1 MAETEHVKV
10 FKKGVTA
17 WNRWRSQNR
26 SVQPDLSH
34 ADLRDASLRYANLNS
49 ANLAGANL
57 EGANLGRAYLE
68 AAELVGARPR
78 GAHLFGA
85 DLGRADLRQADL
97 ADAQLWN
104 ARLEEANLNQAD
116 LRQAD
121 LRSADLTSADLKDA
135 DLSGANLSGAFL
147 SRSDLR
153 RADLSGAVLD
163 GAQLWGCRLAGAK
176 LHQAHMAFTTLNH
189 LNLSRAR
196 GLDTVIHEEPSSV
209 GVDTL
214 ELTAAGLVCEADQRE
229 QVETFLRHAGV
240 HESYLEVFRGLAAG
254 LADCSASFIR
264 YSRADKA
271 FAHKLYDELQE
282 RGVRCWLHEHPM
294 LPGDDVHEELDFGPL
309 DRLLLCGSE
318 ASLTSWWI
326 DHEIE
331 RAVAQEAELG
341 DQQGEE
347 VRLLIPIGLD
357 SYASSGRFEGPGKD
371 LLRDRLAAD
380 FTGWEDDGSTF
391 SDQIERLVKTL
402 RT

>member
-10 FKKGVTA
+10 FKKGVTV
-17 WNRWRSQNR
+17 WNRWRSQHR

-34 ADLRDASLRYANLNS
+34 ADLREASLRYANLNS
-49 ANLAGANL
+49 ANLTGANL

-68 AAELVGARPR
+68 AAELTGARPR
-78 GAHLFGA
+78 AAHLFGA
-85 DLGRADLRQADL
+85 DLGRATLRGADL
-97 ADAQLWN
+97 GEAQLWN
-104 ARLEEANLNQAD
+104 VRLEEADLREAD
-116 LRQAD
+116 LRDAD
-121 LRSADLTSADLKDA
+121 LRDA
-135 DLSGANLSGAFL
+135 DLSSADLRDADLRGANLSGAFL
-147 SRSDLR
+147 NRCDLR
-153 RADLSGAVLD
+153 RANLRGAVLD
-163 GAQLWGCRLAGAK
+163 GAQLWGCRLAGASFRD
-176 LHQAHMAFTTLNH
+176 AHMAFTALNN

-196 GLDTVIHEEPSSV
+196 GLDTVVHEEPSSI

-229 QVETFLRHAGV
+229 KIETFLRHAGV
-240 HESYLEVFRGLAAG
+240 LESYLEVFRSLATD
-254 LADCSASFIR
+254 LEDYSSSFIR

-294 LPGDDVHEELDFGPL
+294 LPGDDVHEDLDFGPL

-331 RAVAQEAELG
+331 RAVAQEEELSRK
-341 DQQGEE
+341 QGED

-357 SYASSGRFEGPGKD
+357 GYVTSGRFKGAGEE
-371 LLRDRLAAD
+371 LLRARLAAD
-380 FTGWEDDGSTF
+380 FTGWDDDGSTF
-391 SDQIERLVKTL
+391 TDQVERLVKTL